1 MEQHEFDTARE
12 VLEYMIKS
20 LHCHEPHATN
30 TIDDLEEAL
39 GQITCPED
47 YPEAD

>member
-1 MEQHEFDTARE
+1 MDQYEFDIARD

-20 LHCHEPHATN
+20 LHSHCPTATN

-39 GQITCPED
+39 GQITGPED
-47 YPEAD
+47 YP

>member
-1 MEQHEFDTARE
+1 MDQEDFDKARD
-12 VLEYMIKS
+12 VLEYMIAS
-20 LHCHEPHATN
+20 LHSHCPTATN